1 MRTFCALPDNKY
13 IYSLVVT
20 FVVTLLPGAALS
32 LSLQQA
38 EKLALATD
46 PLVLRH
52 QAASRA
58 YSAESTA
65 NSTLPDPKLR
75 LGMFNV
81 PLDTFS
87 TTEDP
92 STQLRVGIQQEFPR
106 GDSTE
111 LKQQQSQ
118 WLAQAAMAQAK
129 DESLKLLMN
138 VREIYLNLYYE
149 VKAAA
154 IVNDAH
160 RLFSKLVKITED
172 QYAAGRANQQDVI
185 HADLELSRLEDR
197 LTKIKSNEDEYRAH
211 LAQWVGELA
220 WQDIDS
226 DLPTLPAIPAEDIDI
241 NELLTRHP
249 SVMAETAKIEAS
261 RTMIDVARQDYKP
274 GVGAFVEYRKRFGEN
289 IDGSDRSD
297 MMAAMVTVDI
307 PLFTENRQDKNVA
320 AREES
325 ANAARYSR
333 DDRLRV
339 LKRMLEKD
347 RAVYRRLGER
357 EHIYRNKLV
366 NSAVNNAEASL
377 NAYQS
382 GVTEFTTLMRARI
395 TELDVRLESLRIK
408 VDRMRAQSRLLYIT
422 GEQQ

>member
-1 MRTFCALPDNKY
+1 MRNPCALPEKY
-13 IYSLVVT
+13 LHSAVLT
-20 FVVTLLPGAALS
+20 FFITILPGAAFS
-32 LSLQQA
+32 LSLQEA
-38 EKLALATD
+38 EKLALDTD
-46 PLVLRH
+46 PLIMRH
-52 QAASRA
+52 KASSRA

-118 WLAQAAMAQAK
+118 WLSQAALAQAK

-138 VREIYLNLYYE
+138 VRDTYLNLYYE
-149 VKAAA
+149 VKAAM

-160 RLFSKLVKITED
+160 QLFSKLVKITED
-172 QYAAGRANQQDVI
+172 QYASGRANQQDVI
-185 HADLELSRLEDR
+185 RADLELSRLEDR
-197 LTKIKSNEDEYRAH
+197 LTKIKSKEDEYRAY
-211 LAQWVGELA
+211 LAQWIGELA
-220 WQDIDS
+220 WQNIDS
-226 DLPTLPAIPAEDIDI
+226 HMPTLPAMPAEDIDI
-241 NELLTRHP
+241 NQLLTQHP
-249 SVMAETAKIEAS
+249 SVMAETARIEAS

-289 IDGSDRSD
+289 VDGSDRSD

-307 PLFTENRQDKNVA
+307 PLFTENRQDKNVT
-320 AREES
+320 AREENL
-325 ANAARYSR
+325 NAARYSR

-347 RAVYRRLGER
+347 RAIYRRLGER
-357 EHIYRNKLV
+357 EYIYRNKLV
-366 NSAVNNAEASL
+366 SSAVENAEASL

-395 TELDVRLESLRIK
+395 TELDVRLESLK
-408 VDRMRAQSRLLYIT
+408 VEVDRMRAQARLLYIA
-422 GEQQ
+422 GDQQ

>member
-1 MRTFCALPDNKY
+1 
-13 IYSLVVT
+13 
-20 FVVTLLPGAALS
+20 
-32 LSLQQA
+32 
-38 EKLALATD
+38 
-46 PLVLRH
+46 
-52 QAASRA
+52 
-58 YSAESTA
+58 
-65 NSTLPDPKLR
+65 
-75 LGMFNV
+75 V

-92 STQLRVGIQQEFPR
+92 STQLRIGIQQEFPR
-106 GDSTE
+106 GDTTD

-118 WLAQAAMAQAK
+118 WLAQASIAVAQ
-129 DESLKLLMN
+129 DEKRKLLMN
-138 VREIYLNLYYE
+138 VRDTYLNLYYE
-149 VKAAA
+149 VEAAV
-154 IVNDAH
+154 IVNDT
-160 RLFSKLVKITED
+160 RELFSKLVKITED

-185 HADLELSRLEDR
+185 RADLELSRLEDR
-197 LTKIKSNEDEYRAH
+197 LTKIRSNEEEYRAY

-220 WQDIDS
+220 WQDIADP
-226 DLPTLPAIPAEDIDI
+226 LAALPAVPESFDI
-241 NELLTRHP
+241 NQVLTRHP
-249 SVMAETAKIEAS
+249 SVMVEAARIEAS
-261 RTMIDVARQDYKP
+261 RKMIEVARQDYKP

-289 IDGSDRSD
+289 IDGSERSD

-307 PLFTENRQDKNVA
+307 PLFTENRQDKIVA

-325 ANAARYSR
+325 ANAARYAR

-347 RAVYRRLGER
+347 RAIYARLGER
-357 EHIYRNKLV
+357 EHIYENKLI

-408 VDRMRAQSRLLYIT
+408 VDRMRAQARLLYIT
-422 GEQQ
+422 GELQ